1 MSRNVL
7 LEQPN
12 RLFFLFYFDKIG
24 IFFKT
29 GRFVKMLINVD
40 TTTFVIAYILNFPK
54 TEGVEI
60 EVLYSTIPSPLILHL
75 QTYTSPFQ

>member
-40 TTTFVIAYILNFPK
+40 TTTFVTPFIKKIPK
-54 TEGVEI
+54 NTMV
-60 EVLYSTIPSPLILHL
+60 
-75 QTYTSPFQ
+75 